1 MSSLALLSWLG
12 WESYNLILINV
23 YGICDGNL
31 FSNMVTRESKQDGW
45 IGMMVI
51 WFWYIMGF
59 PWVSARTSLDSKDRF
74 MDK

>member
-1 MSSLALLSWLG
+1 
-12 WESYNLILINV
+12 
-23 YGICDGNL
+23 
-31 FSNMVTRESKQDGW
+31 MVTRESKQDGW

-59 PWVSARTSLDSKDRF
+59 LWVGARTCLDSEDRF

>member
-1 MSSLALLSWLG
+1 MIYETW
-12 WESYNLILINV
+12 
-23 YGICDGNL
+23 DGNL
-31 FSNMVTRESKQDGW
+31 FSNMVTRESEQDGW

-59 PWVSARTSLDSKDRF
+59 LGLVLVSALYYKDRF